1 MPTIED
7 DEVLLSHLNTNL
19 LVAKN
24 SADYLMKR
32 LQEVIE
38 RRKKGMKGDIEAD
51 EQLRTNCREAN
62 RKLQEIE
69 RLYEQAQHNAGLPG
83 DRRK

>member
-7 DEVLLSHLNTNL
+7 DEALLGHLNTNL

-24 SADYLMKR
+24 SAGYLMKL

-38 RRKKGMKGDIEAD
+38 RRKKGVKGDAEAD
-51 EQLRTNCREAN
+51 EQLRTNLTES
-62 RKLQEIE
+62 ES
-69 RLYEQAQHNAGLPG
+69 
-83 DRRK
+83 RRRGTVRFR